1 MTAKEKQKRYR
12 ERKKR
17 QEFFG
22 NTFCV
27 TRCQLEAEQAGIGAE
42 WGEIMRESYDKLG
55 PEATR
60 RFSTLAFSYLS
71 LVNLWHQ
78 EKERM
83 I

>member
-1 MTAKEKQKRYR
+1 MPTAEKQKRYR

-17 QEFFG
+17 SEFFS
-22 NTFCV
+22 NDFSV

-42 WGEIMRESYDKLG
+42 WNEIMRESYDKLG

-71 LVNLWHQ
+71 LVNLWRQ

-83 I
+83 